1 VSKEIQRVKDELVK
15 KNMEISTSTQELQS
29 TKILLNTNNSRLRIC
44 VESTPIHLKK
54 KEVGPNFDFS
64 PINYDDIEDE
74 NRKNALTAFKRNPL
88 LPDIQNL
95 YLSSV
100 AVFLYLM
107 VPGDERSVVNSFIY
121 DSHAS
126 GDAETIWD
134 SWKKHFDFNNGY
146 DETLV
151 NGLVLNLLQSE
162 SLSRDVYMNKVSTF
176 AKLLHYIIKIESL
189 IANTLLEESVAK
201 TLEYPNLDTQ
211 VKSSY
216 NFESQQI
223 IIVNFF
229 N

>member
-1 VSKEIQRVKDELVK
+1 MSKEIQRVKDELVK
-15 KNMEISTSTQELQS
+15 KNMEISTLTQELQS

-54 KEVGPNFDFS
+54 KEVRPNFDFS

-74 NRKNALTAFKRNPL
+74 NRKNALAAFKRNPL

-100 AVFLYLM
+100 AVPLYLM

-134 SWKKHFDFNNGY
+134 SWKNHFDFNNGY

-151 NGLVLNLLQSE
+151 NDLVLNLLQSE
-162 SLSRDVYMNKVSTF
+162 SLSRDVYMTKVSTF

-189 IANTLLEESVAK
+189 ISHTLPEEPVAK
-201 TLEYPNLDTQ
+201 TLEYLDPE